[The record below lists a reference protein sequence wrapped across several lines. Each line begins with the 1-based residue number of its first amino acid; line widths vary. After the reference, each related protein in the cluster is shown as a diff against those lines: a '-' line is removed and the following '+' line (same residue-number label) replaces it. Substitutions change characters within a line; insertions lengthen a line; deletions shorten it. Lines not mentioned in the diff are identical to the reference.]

1 MIETLGKL
9 YLHELFEVE
18 KPFVRKLVSLHQS
31 TFIVVRSH
39 DFSVSFKVL
48 DSFEHYVLNS
58 LCETF
63 FGTANLTYT

>member
-9 YLHELFEVE
+9 YLHEVLEVE
-18 KPFVRKLVSLHQS
+18 KTFVRNLVSLHQS

-39 DFSVSFKVL
+39 DFAISFKVI

-58 LCETF
+58 LCEKF
-63 FGTANLTYT
+63 FNTADLTYA